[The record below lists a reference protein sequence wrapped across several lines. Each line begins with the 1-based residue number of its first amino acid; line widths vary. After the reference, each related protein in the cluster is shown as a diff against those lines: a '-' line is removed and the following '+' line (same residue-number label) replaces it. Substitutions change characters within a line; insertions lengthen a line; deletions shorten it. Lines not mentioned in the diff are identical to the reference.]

1 LEASVSYAASRVE
14 QNRVPCWSR
23 AQWNMQHTIHAEGF
37 GVRLRPV
44 RMDDAAFIV
53 WLRNQ
58 DYVKGR
64 VGDSAS
70 DVAAQEAWLNA
81 YFQRAG
87 DYYFLVETLG
97 GIPLGTHGLYD
108 ISTTTAESGRYI
120 IRPEVP
126 AAVPSSILAYDL
138 AFERL
143 NIRELL
149 AKCVSTN
156 HTVHS
161 LNRKFGFKEVGTVR
175 SAQTINGKPVDL
187 VQFLLTAKDWPGAR
201 KRLLPLAQYAET
213 RVREWEKRTLEGAM
227 SQAVQHN

>member
-1 LEASVSYAASRVE
+1 
-14 QNRVPCWSR
+14 
-23 AQWNMQHTIHAEGF
+23 MQHTIQTEGF

-70 DVAAQEAWLNA
+70 DVAAQEAWLTA
-81 YFQRAG
+81 YFRREG

-108 ISTTTAESGRYI
+108 ISATTAESGRYI
-120 IRPEVP
+120 IRPEAP

-138 AFERL
+138 AFEQL
-143 NIRELL
+143 DLRELL
-149 AKCVSTN
+149 ARCVSTN
-156 HTVHS
+156 HAVHS
-161 LNRKFGFKEVGTVR
+161 LNRKFGFKQVGSTHA
-175 SAQTINGKPVDL
+175 AQIINGKSVDM
-187 VQFLLTAKDWPGAR
+187 VNFVLTAEDWPKAR
-201 KRLLPLAQYAET
+201 ERVVPFARLAEAQILKWEQAELQKQEP
-213 RVREWEKRTLEGAM
+213 VLK
-227 SQAVQHN
+227 

>member
-1 LEASVSYAASRVE
+1 
-14 QNRVPCWSR
+14 
-23 AQWNMQHTIHAEGF
+23 MQHTIHAEGF

-108 ISTTTAESGRYI
+108 ISHPTLPLKLP
-120 IRPEVP
+120 RPP
-126 AAVPSSILAYDL
+126 
-138 AFERL
+138 
-143 NIRELL
+143 
-149 AKCVSTN
+149 
-156 HTVHS
+156 
-161 LNRKFGFKEVGTVR
+161 FK
-175 SAQTINGKPVDL
+175 L
-187 VQFLLTAKDWPGAR
+187 
-201 KRLLPLAQYAET
+201 LLPLFEESV
-213 RVREWEKRTLEGAM
+213 RVKVGRSRMLKNLPVESGKQWLSAHMNVVIGLYLSIKP
-227 SQAVQHN
+227 